1 MSRRAQLIAAVPFRG
16 CSLGVTPS
24 RDGILFQVYQQ
35 ERENL
40 DIIAHEWVK
49 PEQRLLKPQAIRIS
63 SKND

>member
-1 MSRRAQLIAAVPFRG
+1 MSRRAQLIAAIPFRG
-16 CSLGVTPS
+16 CSFSVAPS
-24 RDGILFQVYQQ
+24 RDGSFLQVYQQ

-63 SKND
+63 TKVD